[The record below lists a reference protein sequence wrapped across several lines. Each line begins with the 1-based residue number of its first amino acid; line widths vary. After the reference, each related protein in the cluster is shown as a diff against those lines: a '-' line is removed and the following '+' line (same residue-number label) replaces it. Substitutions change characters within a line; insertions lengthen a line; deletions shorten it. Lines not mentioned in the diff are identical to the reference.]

1 MEIIRKWGLCLT
13 GRWPPE
19 PKINAAQHRPAPTAK
34 SRFCLAEGVAASPGY
49 QRATANGRRE
59 HAAIGEPADDSGRG
73 RGPVTATAT
82 QMSKGADRRAANAR
96 TLAVAVPRTIDGAT
110 H

>member
-1 MEIIRKWGLCLT
+1 MRPST
-13 GRWPPE
+13 
-19 PKINAAQHRPAPTAK
+19 AQHQRRRAGLHGRASRRLAGTPT
-34 SRFCLAEGVAASPGY
+34 G
-49 QRATANGRRE
+49 NGRRE
-59 HAAIGEPADDSGRG
+59 HAAIGEPADDSERG